1 LRRTL
6 LHLDSWW
13 SGLWKRKG
21 VGIGPGLMGAW
32 NVGRMDRREV
42 EIGKDRV
49 VAQTNEGEI
58 VRMVFKTEK
67 AASNGV
73 AGDQA

>member
-1 LRRTL
+1 
-6 LHLDSWW
+6 
-13 SGLWKRKG
+13 
-21 VGIGPGLMGAW
+21 MGAW